1 MCTWK
6 SWGTKPVQGPPCPCQ
21 PLPLHKMVW
30 FSWANSA
37 LCCMSDRYFPFFL
50 SGHFVCHKE
59 ARPFNRGHIRDCS
72 WRDIMQSPK
81 REIRI
86 RGRIRPEKI
95 LGARSCLD
103 TQGMEALAS
112 STLRISLSLHEYFPS
127 CIPLSVSR
135 YVGEKSG
142 NLKGSSAI
150 HNVRNRDSN

>member
-1 MCTWK
+1 
-6 SWGTKPVQGPPCPCQ
+6 
-21 PLPLHKMVW
+21 
-30 FSWANSA
+30 
-37 LCCMSDRYFPFFL
+37 
-50 SGHFVCHKE
+50 
-59 ARPFNRGHIRDCS
+59 
-72 WRDIMQSPK
+72 MQSPK

-127 CIPLSVSR
+127 CIPLSESR

-150 HNVRNRDSN
+150 HNIRNKDSNKFPVRMSSNVTKNLSFDFFFMWTCAGSLHTCI